1 MVNAFIVSTFDGTT
15 ENYMEMFNATKE
27 KTKDFMADYHI
38 GIIREGKLMVMMQIT
53 DMEKMQEIMSSD
65 EMKAWDEKFN
75 CVDEV
80 YSLEKM
86 N

>member
-1 MVNAFIVSTFDGTT
+1 MNVCIISTFDGTT
-15 ENYMEMFNATKE
+15 EDYMEMFNATKE

-53 DMEKMQEIMSSD
+53 DMEKMQEIMNSD

>member
-1 MVNAFIVSTFDGTT
+1 MNVCIISTFDGTT
-15 ENYMEMFNATKE
+15 EDYMEMFNATKE
-27 KTKDFMADYHI
+27 KTKEFMVDYHI

-65 EMKAWDEKFN
+65 EMKAWDDKFK

>member
-1 MVNAFIVSTFDGTT
+1 MNVCIPSTFDGTT
-15 ENYMEMFNATKE
+15 EDYMEMFNAIKE

-38 GIIREGKLMVMMQIT
+38 GIISEGKLMVMMHVT

-65 EMKAWDEKFN
+65 EMKAWDENFN

>member
-1 MVNAFIVSTFDGTT
+1 MNLCIVSIFDVIT
-15 ENYMEMFNATKE
+15 EDYMEMFNATKE
-27 KTKDFMADYHI
+27 KTKDFMVDHHI
-38 GIIREGKLMVMMQIT
+38 GIIREGKLMVMIQIT

-65 EMKAWDEKFN
+65 EMKAWDENFN